1 MDGGRTRGGWKLLTN
16 ADEIAPIGGG
26 PQPILRRP
34 HRADASDVLDAFRSN
49 PDMARQGTVTDG
61 AEAERYLGRLLD
73 DDSTHEPWGIALDGR
88 LVGLVCVSVD
98 EANRSGWFWY
108 WMHATSRGK
117 GWMGRAAATVADW
130 ALTQRGLERLE
141 LGHRVNNP
149 TSGAVARCAG
159 FRKEG
164 TERGKFLINGER
176 IDVDIYGRL
185 RADPFPTF
193 EPISTLTTSVISS
206 SARSG

>member
-1 MDGGRTRGGWKLLTN
+1 MDGGRTGGGWKLLTN

-88 LVGLVCVSVD
+88 L
-98 EANRSGWFWY
+98 
-108 WMHATSRGK
+108 
-117 GWMGRAAATVADW
+117 
-130 ALTQRGLERLE
+130 E

-193 EPISTLTTSVISS
+193 EPISKLTTSVISS